1 MHSGSELSKVKR
13 EKRVKEGAY
22 LPQGQ
27 IRKALSG
34 FYYVYYQGETY
45 QTRGRGNF
53 RNRNLT
59 PLVGDFVEFESG
71 NMQEGVVQE
80 LLERRN
86 EMVRPPIANIDLGV
100 VVTSAIEPDFSTRLL
115 DRFLVTLE
123 NKGIEA
129 VIYITKTDLI
139 DDDTYQHLKQ
149 YQHYY
154 ESIGYTVYLPTNNEK
169 EQTIQDLCGHFANHL
184 TVFMGQSGA
193 GKSTLLNTISP
204 DLVLK
209 TAAIST
215 ALGRGKHTTRHVE
228 LIPLYDG
235 LVADT
240 PGFSAVD
247 LAEIELVDL
256 RELFPDFVQVQEQC
270 RFRGC
275 IHHKE
280 PGCKVKELVDEGT
293 IAQYRYDNYVQ
304 FYDEINQRK
313 PDYSKKK

>member
-1 MHSGSELSKVKR
+1 
-13 EKRVKEGAY
+13 
-22 LPQGQ
+22 LPEGQ

-71 NMQEGVVQE
+71 NKDEGILKE

-86 EMVRPPIANIDLGV
+86 ELVRPPIANIDLGV
-100 VVTSAIEPDFSTRLL
+100 VVTSAVEPDFSPQLL

-123 NKGIEA
+123 NKGIKA
-129 VIYITKTDLI
+129 IIYITKTDLI
-139 DDDTYQHLKQ
+139 DEKTYQELKE
-149 YQHYY
+149 YQEYY
-154 ESIGYTVYLPTNNEK
+154 KSLGYTVYLPK
-169 EQTIQDLCGHFANHL
+169 KAEQEAAVQQLCTHFADQL

-204 DLVLK
+204 ELVLK
-209 TAAIST
+209 TAEIST
-215 ALGRGKHTTRHVE
+215 SLGRGKHTTRHVE
-228 LIPLYDG
+228 LIPLHGG

-240 PGFSAVD
+240 PGFSAID
-247 LAEIELVDL
+247 LAEIELEDL
-256 RELFPDFVQVQEQC
+256 RELFPEFLRVQEDC

-275 IHHKE
+275 VHLKE
-280 PGCKVKELVDEGT
+280 PKCKVKELVEAGE
-293 IAQYRYDNYVQ
+293 IADYRYANYKQ
-304 FYDEINQRK
+304 FYDEISQRR